1 MASLLDFAR
10 RVITGFSM
18 WVQLHGPACRQGAYI
33 MSLPLRREA
42 GGLVAIITTH
52 IPEGRDAGLWTIVLY
67 ISQLNTLL
75 KRYGT
80 SFCGL
85 LLSLFYMGTLLGN
98 GPLNWGQGA
107 S

>member
-1 MASLLDFAR
+1 MAGLLDFSR

-33 MSLPLRREA
+33 MALPLRREA
-42 GGLVAIITTH
+42 GGLAAIITTH

-75 KRYGT
+75 KDT
-80 SFCGL
+80 VLPSVDCSFLCFIWAHL
-85 LLSLFYMGTLLGN
+85 LETVL
-98 GPLNWGQGA
+98 
-107 S
+107 

>member
-75 KRYGT
+75 KDT
-80 SFCGL
+80 VLPSVDCSFL
-85 LLSLFYMGTLLGN
+85 YSIWAHFLETVL
-98 GPLNWGQGA
+98 
-107 S
+107 